1 MLKSHP
7 ILVVS
12 KARFPKSFIPIGF
25 RGPFKDE
32 SINQVKTMSDDLFLK
47 IISREIP
54 ADIVFENDDVLAF
67 RDVNPQAPLH
77 VLIIPKKRIPTIN
90 DFQPD
95 DAELLGKLLLAAKD
109 IAAEQGVAE
118 DGYRVVMNCN
128 SAAGQTVFHV
138 HLHLLGGRTFSWP
151 PG

>member
-1 MLKSHP
+1 
-7 ILVVS
+7 
-12 KARFPKSFIPIGF
+12 
-25 RGPFKDE
+25 
-32 SINQVKTMSDDLFLK
+32 MSDDLFLK

-54 ADIVFENDDVLAF
+54 ADIVFENNEVLAF

-77 VLIIPKKRIPTIN
+77 VLIIPKNRIPTIN
-90 DFQPD
+90 DMQEHHT
-95 DAELLGKLLLAAKD
+95 ELFGKLFLAAKQ

-128 SAAGQTVFHV
+128 PAAGQTVFHV
-138 HLHLLGGRTFSWP
+138 HLHLLGGRTFNWP

>member
-1 MLKSHP
+1 
-7 ILVVS
+7 
-12 KARFPKSFIPIGF
+12 
-25 RGPFKDE
+25 
-32 SINQVKTMSDDLFLK
+32 MSDDLFLK

-54 ADIVFENDDVLAF
+54 ADIVYETDDVLAF

-77 VLIIPKKRIPTIN
+77 VLIIPKVHIRTIN
-90 DFQPD
+90 DMQSQD
-95 DAELLGKLLLAAKD
+95 TELFGKLFLAARE
-109 IAAEQGVAE
+109 IATKHGVAE

-138 HLHLLGGRTFSWP
+138 HMHLLGGRSLDWP